1 MVDITLATRE
11 KSKLRIALA
20 GVSGG
25 GKTLG
30 ALLLAAGLTGGD
42 FSKVCL
48 IDTEHRR
55 GLLYANRSDL
65 GIGQFYHIE
74 LKAPYSP
81 DHYKEAV
88 DAAVKTV
95 GPEGVVIVD
104 SLSHA
109 WSNAGGVLEIKAGIA
124 AQPGKN
130 SYTAWDE
137 AGRIQND
144 FINYLL
150 SVNCHTIC
158 TLRVKQD
165 YVLTENDRGKQ
176 VPVKVGLAPVQRDDV
191 EYEFDIMFN
200 IGRDHIAATSKDVTF
215 LDGFNAVITPEL
227 GRQLAAWADEG
238 KEPVRCE
245 ECGSL
250 VAATGK
256 MTIEQLAGYTRE
268 HYGKCLCSAC
278 AVKAERARRA
288 AEKKEQEAAHEAQ
301 VTTVSAGKRTSSSRR
316 ATPGARCGRTTY
328 WRAFAASPAHGRGS
342 GLRTGLGSP
351 MISRPPSRG
360 AAGASSASISPKAT
374 CPFPPSVPTRWRTF
388 PARRMQ
394 AASRWWRCAGTA
406 PPWTAFSRGTTSATA
421 SRAASAAA

>member
-1 MVDITLATRE
+1 MVEVTVATRE

-30 ALLLAAGLTGGD
+30 ALLLASGLTGGD
-42 FSKVCL
+42 YSKICL

-55 GLLYANRSDL
+55 GCIYADRSDF
-65 GIGQFYHIE
+65 GTGKFYYIE
-74 LKAPYSP
+74 LTPPYSP
-81 DHYKEAV
+81 AHYKEAV
-88 DAAVKTV
+88 DAACKAV
-95 GPEGVVIVD
+95 GPDGVVIVD
-104 SLSHA
+104 SLSNA

-150 SVNCHTIC
+150 SLNCHTIC

-200 IGRDHIAATSKDVTF
+200 IGRDHIATTSKDVTF
-215 LDGFNAVITPEL
+215 LDGFNAVITPDL
-227 GRQLAAWADEG
+227 GRQLAEWADEG

-245 ECGSL
+245 ECGHL
-250 VAATGK
+250 VSATSK
-256 MTIEQLAGYTRE
+256 MTIDQLADYTRRT
-268 HYGKCLCSAC
+268 YGRCLCVSC
-278 AVKAERARRA
+278 ATKVEKARRA
-288 AEKKEQEAAHEAQ
+288 AAQKEQEADH
-301 VTTVSAGKRTSSSRR
+301 
-316 ATPGARCGRTTY
+316 
-328 WRAFAASPAHGRGS
+328 
-342 GLRTGLGSP
+342 
-351 MISRPPSRG
+351 
-360 AAGASSASISPKAT
+360 
-374 CPFPPSVPTRWRTF
+374 
-388 PARRMQ
+388 
-394 AASRWWRCAGTA
+394 A
-406 PPWTAFSRGTTSATA
+406 PQ
-421 SRAASAAA
+421 

>member
-1 MVDITLATRE
+1 MVEVTVATRE

-30 ALLLAAGLTGGD
+30 ALLLASGLTGGD
-42 FSKVCL
+42 YSKICL

-55 GLLYANRSDL
+55 GCIYADRSDF
-65 GIGQFYHIE
+65 GTGKFYYIE
-74 LKAPYSP
+74 LMPPYSP
-81 DHYKEAV
+81 AHYKEAV
-88 DAAVKTV
+88 DAACKAV
-95 GPEGVVIVD
+95 GPDGVVIVD

-150 SVNCHTIC
+150 SLNCHTIC

-200 IGRDHIAATSKDVTF
+200 IGRDHIATTSKDVTF

-238 KEPVRCE
+238 KEPIRCDT
-245 ECGSL
+245 CGHL
-250 VAATGK
+250 VSATSK
-256 MTIEQLAGYTRE
+256 MTIEQLVTYTRE

-288 AEKKEQEAAHEAQ
+288 EKKEQEADH
-301 VTTVSAGKRTSSSRR
+301 
-316 ATPGARCGRTTY
+316 
-328 WRAFAASPAHGRGS
+328 
-342 GLRTGLGSP
+342 
-351 MISRPPSRG
+351 
-360 AAGASSASISPKAT
+360 
-374 CPFPPSVPTRWRTF
+374 
-388 PARRMQ
+388 
-394 AASRWWRCAGTA
+394 A
-406 PPWTAFSRGTTSATA
+406 PQ
-421 SRAASAAA
+421 

>member
-1 MVDITLATRE
+1 MVEVSLATRE

-30 ALLLAAGLTGGD
+30 ALLLASGLTGGD
-42 FSKVCL
+42 FKKICL

-55 GLLYANRSDL
+55 GTLYANRSDYD
-65 GIGQFYHIE
+65 IGQFYYIE

-81 DHYKEAV
+81 AHYKEAI
-88 DAAVKTV
+88 DAAMKTV

-109 WSNAGGVLEIKAGIA
+109 WSNAGGVLEIKADIA
-124 AQPGKN
+124 SKPGKN

-191 EYEFDIMFN
+191 EYEFDLMLN
-200 IGRDHIAATSKDVTF
+200 IGRDHIATASKDVTF
-215 LDGFNAVITPEL
+215 LDGLNAIITPEL
-227 GRQLAAWADEG
+227 GKQLGEWANEG
-238 KEPVRCE
+238 KEPTRCE
-245 ECGSL
+245 ECGHL
-250 VAATGK
+250 VSATSK
-256 MTIEQLAGYTRE
+256 MTIAQLADYTRKT
-268 HYGKCLCSAC
+268 YGKCLCVAC
-278 AVKAERARRA
+278 ATKTEKARRA
-288 AEKKEQEAAHEAQ
+288 AEKEQEAAH
-301 VTTVSAGKRTSSSRR
+301 
-316 ATPGARCGRTTY
+316 
-328 WRAFAASPAHGRGS
+328 ASE
-342 GLRTGLGSP
+342 
-351 MISRPPSRG
+351 
-360 AAGASSASISPKAT
+360 
-374 CPFPPSVPTRWRTF
+374 
-388 PARRMQ
+388 
-394 AASRWWRCAGTA
+394 
-406 PPWTAFSRGTTSATA
+406 
-421 SRAASAAA
+421 

>member
-1 MVDITLATRE
+1 MVEVTRATRE

-30 ALLLAAGLTGGD
+30 ALLLASGLTCGD

-55 GLLYANRSDL
+55 GELYANRTDL
-65 GIGQFYHIE
+65 GVGEFWYIE

-81 DHYKEAV
+81 EHYKECV
-88 DAAVKTV
+88 DAAVKQV
-95 GPEGVVIVD
+95 GPDGVVIVD

-109 WSNAGGVLEIKAGIA
+109 WSNAGGVLEIKADIA
-124 AQPGKN
+124 AKPGKN

-191 EYEFDIMFN
+191 EYEFDIMFT
-200 IGRDHIAATSKDVTF
+200 IGRDHIATTSKDVTF
-215 LDGFNAVITPEL
+215 LDGFGAVITSDL
-227 GRQLAAWADEG
+227 GKQLAEWANDG
-238 KEPVRCE
+238 KEPTRCQ
-245 ECGSL
+245 ECGRL
-250 VAATGK
+250 VSATSK
-256 MTIEQLAGYTRE
+256 MTIDQLADYTRKT
-268 HYGKCLCSAC
+268 YGKCLCAAC
-278 AVKAERARRA
+278 AVKLEKARRA
-288 AEKKEQEAAHEAQ
+288 AEAQ
-301 VTTVSAGKRTSSSRR
+301 SAVCDTIRAEIMEVFSQLDDEVDFMILFRR
-316 ATPGARCGRTTY
+316 YILLEDWPDIAVIVR
-328 WRAFAASPAHGRGS
+328 
-342 GLRTGLGSP
+342 
-351 MISRPPSRG
+351 ISRSQMFQRH
-360 AAGASSASISPKAT
+360 
-374 CPFPPSVPTRWRTF
+374 
-388 PARRMQ
+388 
-394 AASRWWRCAGTA
+394 
-406 PPWTAFSRGTTSATA
+406 
-421 SRAASAAA
+421 SAAIKRLEIKSPD

>member
-1 MVDITLATRE
+1 MVEVTVATRE
-11 KSKLRIALA
+11 RSKLRIALA

-30 ALLLAAGLTGGD
+30 ALLLASGLTGGD
-42 FSKVCL
+42 YSKICL

-55 GLLYANRSDL
+55 GCIYADRSDF
-65 GIGQFYHIE
+65 GTGKFYYIE
-74 LKAPYSP
+74 LAPPYSP
-81 DHYKEAV
+81 AHYKEAV
-88 DAAVKTV
+88 DAACKAV
-95 GPEGVVIVD
+95 GPDGVVIVD

-150 SVNCHTIC
+150 SLNCHTIC

-165 YVLTENDRGKQ
+165 YVLTENDRGRQ

-200 IGRDHIAATSKDVTF
+200 IGRDHIATTSKDVTF

-227 GRQLAAWADEG
+227 GRQLAEWANEG

-245 ECGSL
+245 ECGHL

-256 MTIEQLAGYTRE
+256 MTIDQLADYTRKT
-268 HYGKCLCSAC
+268 YGRCLCVHC
-278 AVKAERARRA
+278 ATKVEKARRA
-288 AEKKEQEAAHEAQ
+288 AEKKEQEADH
-301 VTTVSAGKRTSSSRR
+301 
-316 ATPGARCGRTTY
+316 
-328 WRAFAASPAHGRGS
+328 
-342 GLRTGLGSP
+342 
-351 MISRPPSRG
+351 
-360 AAGASSASISPKAT
+360 
-374 CPFPPSVPTRWRTF
+374 
-388 PARRMQ
+388 
-394 AASRWWRCAGTA
+394 A
-406 PPWTAFSRGTTSATA
+406 PQ
-421 SRAASAAA
+421 

>member
-1 MVDITLATRE
+1 MVEVKLATRE

-30 ALLLAAGLTGGD
+30 ALLLASGLTGGD

-55 GLLYANRSDL
+55 GDLYANRSDL
-65 GIGQFYHIE
+65 GVGQFYSIE
-74 LKAPYSP
+74 LTPPYSP

-95 GPEGVVIVD
+95 GPDGVVIVD

-124 AQPGKN
+124 AKPGKN

-165 YVLTENDRGKQ
+165 YVLAENDRGKQ

-200 IGRDHIAATSKDVTF
+200 IGRDHIATTGKDVTF

-227 GRQLAAWADEG
+227 GRLLAEWANEG
-238 KEPVRCE
+238 KEPVRCA
-245 ECGSL
+245 ECGHL
-250 VAATGK
+250 VAATSK
-256 MTIEQLAGYTRE
+256 MTIEQLADYTRKT
-268 HYGKCLCSAC
+268 YGKCLCAAC
-278 AVKAERARRA
+278 AIKVEKARRA
-288 AEKKEQEAAHEAQ
+288 AEKEKEAAHEAQ
-301 VTTVSAGKRTSSSRR
+301 
-316 ATPGARCGRTTY
+316 
-328 WRAFAASPAHGRGS
+328 
-342 GLRTGLGSP
+342 
-351 MISRPPSRG
+351 
-360 AAGASSASISPKAT
+360 
-374 CPFPPSVPTRWRTF
+374 
-388 PARRMQ
+388 
-394 AASRWWRCAGTA
+394 
-406 PPWTAFSRGTTSATA
+406 
-421 SRAASAAA
+421 

>member
-1 MVDITLATRE
+1 MVEVKLATRE
-11 KSKLRIALA
+11 KAKLRIALA

-30 ALLLAAGLTGGD
+30 ALLLASGLTGGD
-42 FSKVCL
+42 FSKICL

-55 GLLYANRSDL
+55 GDLYANRSDL
-65 GIGQFYHIE
+65 GIGQFYSIE
-74 LKAPYSP
+74 LTPPYSP
-81 DHYKEAV
+81 EHYKEAV

-95 GPEGVVIVD
+95 GPDGVVIVD

-109 WSNAGGVLEIKAGIA
+109 WSNVGGVLEIKAGIA

-200 IGRDHIAATSKDVTF
+200 IGRDHIATTGKDVTF

-227 GRQLAAWADEG
+227 GKQLAEWANEG
-238 KEPVRCE
+238 KEPIRCA
-245 ECGSL
+245 ECGHL
-250 VAATGK
+250 VAATNRF
-256 MTIEQLAGYTRE
+256 TIDQFADYTRE
-268 HYGKCLCSAC
+268 HYGKCLCFAC
-278 AVKAERARRA
+278 AKKVELSRRA
-288 AEKKEQEAAHEAQ
+288 AEKEKEAAHEAQ
-301 VTTVSAGKRTSSSRR
+301 
-316 ATPGARCGRTTY
+316 
-328 WRAFAASPAHGRGS
+328 
-342 GLRTGLGSP
+342 
-351 MISRPPSRG
+351 
-360 AAGASSASISPKAT
+360 
-374 CPFPPSVPTRWRTF
+374 
-388 PARRMQ
+388 
-394 AASRWWRCAGTA
+394 
-406 PPWTAFSRGTTSATA
+406 
-421 SRAASAAA
+421 

>member
-1 MVDITLATRE
+1 M
-11 KSKLRIALA
+11 
-20 GVSGG
+20 
-25 GKTLG
+25 
-30 ALLLAAGLTGGD
+30 
-42 FSKVCL
+42 
-48 IDTEHRR
+48 
-55 GLLYANRSDL
+55 YANRSDL

-288 AEKKEQEAAHEAQ
+288 AERRNRRPPMKPSDDRVRRKKDKLQQARNAR
-301 VTTVSAGKRTSSSRR
+301 GKVWQDDLLESLCGI
-316 ATPGARCGRTTY
+316 PGAWARQWPADWAGQPYDIEATIEGRS
-328 WRAFAASPAHGRGS
+328 RGIECKHIAKGNLPFSAFRPNEVENLSRKEDAGGIAVVAVRRDSPAVDCFFPWYYIRDRIESGERGS
-342 GLRTGLGSP
+342 VKLEGL
-351 MISRPPSRG
+351 
-360 AAGASSASISPKAT
+360 
-374 CPFPPSVPTRWRTF
+374 PTEL
-388 PARRMQ
+388 Q
-394 AASRWWRCAGTA
+394 AVLEVVH
-406 PPWTAFSRGTTSATA
+406 P
-421 SRAASAAA
+421 

>member
-1 MVDITLATRE
+1 MVEVTRATRE

-30 ALLLAAGLTGGD
+30 ALLLASGLTCGD

-55 GLLYANRSDL
+55 GELYANRTDL
-65 GIGQFYHIE
+65 GVGEFWYIE

-81 DHYKEAV
+81 EHYKECV
-88 DAAVKTV
+88 DAAVKQV
-95 GPEGVVIVD
+95 GPDGVVIVD

-109 WSNAGGVLEIKAGIA
+109 WSNAGGVLEIKADIA
-124 AQPGKN
+124 AKPGKN

-191 EYEFDIMFN
+191 EYEFDIMFT
-200 IGRDHIAATSKDVTF
+200 IGRDHIATTSKDVTF
-215 LDGFNAVITPEL
+215 LDGFGAVITSDL
-227 GRQLAAWADEG
+227 GKQLAEWANDG
-238 KEPVRCE
+238 KEPTRCQ
-245 ECGSL
+245 ECGRL
-250 VAATGK
+250 
-256 MTIEQLAGYTRE
+256 
-268 HYGKCLCSAC
+268 
-278 AVKAERARRA
+278 
-288 AEKKEQEAAHEAQ
+288 
-301 VTTVSAGKRTSSSRR
+301 VSATRKRTGCSRP
-316 ATPGARCGRTTY
+316 ATPGARSGRMTCWTSS
-328 WRAFAASPAHGRGS
+328 AASPRS
-342 GLRTGLGSP
+342 GAGAGLLTIPGSP
-351 MISRPPSRG
+351 TTSRPPLTA
-360 AAGASSASISPKAT
+360 AAGASSASTSPKAV
-374 CPFPPSVPTRWRTF
+374 CPSRPSAPMRWRIS
-388 PARRMQ
+388 PARRMP
-394 AASRWWRCAGTA
+394 AALRWWRCAGTA
-406 PPWTAFSRGTTSATA
+406 LPWTATSRGITSATA
-421 SRAASAAA
+421 SRVASAAA

>member
-278 AVKAERARRA
+278 AVKAERARCA

-301 VTTVSAGKRTSSSRR
+301 
-316 ATPGARCGRTTY
+316 
-328 WRAFAASPAHGRGS
+328 
-342 GLRTGLGSP
+342 
-351 MISRPPSRG
+351 
-360 AAGASSASISPKAT
+360 
-374 CPFPPSVPTRWRTF
+374 
-388 PARRMQ
+388 
-394 AASRWWRCAGTA
+394 
-406 PPWTAFSRGTTSATA
+406 
-421 SRAASAAA
+421 